1 MDHLALFIQ
10 HIKNVFKCS
19 AMKSNPLILT
29 VNDLIKD
36 RSMSFAVRRYDIP
49 VHTIRNLMKCDFR
62 YHCLRT

>member
-36 RSMSFAVRRYDIP
+36 RTMSFSMRR
-49 VHTIRNLMKCDFR
+49 
-62 YHCLRT
+62 